1 MLEVIKGT
9 GLYPKHRNVV
19 CTCWD
24 QEGGYWYLIE
34 DTPRLSLWPPAVR
47 GKHIVSRLSDKIAPV
62 LCTGTQ
68 PGNADTEKARIC
80 SLVDAD
86 GLDLHWISARFEDF
100 SPGAEAI
107 CRRLA
112 EILDGG
118 EI

>member
-1 MLEVIKGT
+1 MLEVLKGA
-9 GLYPKHRNVV
+9 GRYPSSKNVV
-19 CTCWD
+19 CCCWD
-24 QEGGYWYLIE
+24 TKDGYWYLVE
-34 DTPRLSLWPPAVR
+34 DDPNMSLWPPAVR

-68 PGNADTEKARIC
+68 PGDGDTGKTRTC

-86 GLDLHWISARFEDF
+86 GLDLHWINGRFEDG